1 MQQST
6 FAFFQ
11 KHFLELVAERQRG
24 RRAAIFIDDTAPIC
38 PSSQRSNILEKQSLP
53 RIPWKASTKFWSEH
67 NREFVDG
74 PEEGN

>member
-1 MQQST
+1 MGFHVFYELFHSSLLMAVSLVQQST

-53 RIPWKASTKFWSEH
+53 RIP
-67 NREFVDG
+67 
-74 PEEGN
+74 